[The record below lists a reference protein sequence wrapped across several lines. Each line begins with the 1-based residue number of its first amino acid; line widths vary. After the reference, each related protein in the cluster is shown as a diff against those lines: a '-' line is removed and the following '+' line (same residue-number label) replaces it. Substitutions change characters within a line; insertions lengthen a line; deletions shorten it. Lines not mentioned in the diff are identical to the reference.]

1 MKRLFFVLS
10 ITALAVFS
18 SCQKDENKDTFFS
31 FKAVMETDGAKTS
44 MSNGGITWNDN
55 DSIKVFYRINPETTP
70 LQQAK
75 FELSSGA
82 GTNSANFM
90 GTMSDDRY
98 QIFMV
103 VYPFQEGITGSLSR
117 NLRDNGSRS
126 LNHIMVP
133 TFQYPCH
140 YGYDP
145 YADVM
150 TAISNSDQLN
160 FKHANSYLKIVMP
173 FNCTRVCIKSNN
185 SEPLTGEYFAHL
197 SNGSGTASGNYSNA
211 EPQGAVDYFTTT
223 SAVDSVVICGDFVQG
238 ECYYVGVLPGTYH
251 GLNFSL
257 WTTENSKIVR
267 KDISSS
273 GDITL
278 TRAHFTSV
286 PLPATNSSNYTNYE
300 LASIDAN
307 GHEYV
312 DFGLSSGILW
322 AKCNLGATN
331 PQDFGKYFRR
341 GETVGYSVN
350 EISTAPFKKIASEA
364 TDYVQINGELGDDN
378 DAAHAIWAGNW
389 HMPGNEEY
397 EELRH
402 NCYVVYTDNYN
413 GTGVKGNI
421 YYLPKVSI
429 DRGKQY
435 SPIYTGGSSVL
446 KHPSKVSYSITDKH
460 IFVPNASQCYEK
472 DVDGDGNYEVVI
484 HAEGNEGRY
493 WTRSYTNA
501 DKCFGQIHNLQT
513 GTVTSSFV
521 NSTYAARGLTIR
533 SVMDR

>member
-55 DSIKVFYRINPETTP
+55 DSIKVFYRSSNDAIVSTLN
-70 LQQAK
+70 AK

-90 GTMSDDRY
+90 GTMSDDPR
-98 QIFMV
+98 QLFMV

-117 NLRDNGSRS
+117 NLGYNGNRS
-126 LNHIMVP
+126 LNNIMVP

-150 TAISNSDQLN
+150 TAISDDYQLN

-185 SEPLTGEYFAHL
+185 SEPLTGTYNAHL
-197 SNGSGTASGNYSNA
+197 SNGSGTVYGNYSNA
-211 EPQGAVDYFTTT
+211 EPQGAVDYITTT

-286 PLPATNSSNYTNYE
+286 PLPATNSSNYTNNE

-322 AKCNLGATN
+322 AKCNLGANN
-331 PQDFGKYFRR
+331 PDEYGQYFRR
-341 GETVGYSVN
+341 GETVGYIAT
-350 EISTAPFKKIASEA
+350 EISGAPFKKDTAGAIN
-364 TDYVQINGELGDDN
+364 YVYINDVLGDAN
-378 DAAHAIWAGNW
+378 DAAHANWAGNW
-389 HMPGNEEY
+389 HMPSNEEVR
-397 EELRH
+397 ELQA
-402 NCYVVYTDNYN
+402 NCYVVYTNNYN
-413 GTGVKGNI
+413 GTGAKGHI

-435 SPIYTGGSSVL
+435 SPMYSTSPSIY
-446 KHPSKVSYSITDKH
+446 KHLSKVSYSIADKH
-460 IFVPNASQCYEK
+460 IFMPNAGQCYEI
-472 DVDGDGNYEVVI
+472 GDEVVI
-484 HAEGNEGRY
+484 YAEGIEGRY
-493 WTRSYTNA
+493 WTRSYTDAN
-501 DKCFGQIHNLQT
+501 KCLGQIHNLQN
-513 GTVTSSFV
+513 GTVNSSFV

-533 SVMDR
+533 SVMDRVCQNK